1 MSSATHFRY
10 EVLRVLRNRVFY
22 AVTLVLPLVLFFG
35 VASGQRHATF
45 NGTSFPLYFMTAMAV
60 YGSMFA
66 AVGPG
71 ARIARDISGGWTRQL
86 RITPLRARTDLA
98 AKVASA
104 YLLALP
110 TLMLLYLAGAVLG
123 VRLAASQWVEMTGLI
138 LVGLV
143 PFVVIGFV
151 LGYLMPVDALTPAL
165 GGIVVLFSL
174 FGGVYGFEL
183 AKSGPLFDV
192 MKALPSY
199 WLVQAG
205 KSVAAGGGGLPGQA
219 WLVIAV
225 WTVVLVPVARLAY
238 RRDAARA

>member
-1 MSSATHFRY
+1 MSISTHFRY
-10 EVLRVLRNRVFY
+10 ELLRVLRNRVFY
-22 AVTLVLPLVLFFG
+22 AVTLALPLVLFFG

-60 YGSMFA
+60 YGAMFA

-71 ARIARDISGGWTRQL
+71 ARIARDMAGGWTRQL

-98 AKVASA
+98 AKVVSA
-104 YLLALP
+104 YLLVLP
-110 TLMLLYLAGAVLG
+110 TLLLLYLAGASLG
-123 VRLAASQWVEMTGLI
+123 VRLAASQWLEMTGLI

-143 PFVVIGFV
+143 PFVIIGFV

-165 GGIVVLFSL
+165 GGIVVLFAL

-183 AKSGPLFDV
+183 AKSGPMFDV

-205 KSVAAGGGGLPGQA
+205 KSVAVGGGGWPGQA

-225 WTVVLVPVARLAY
+225 WTVVLVPVAGLAY
-238 RRDAARA
+238 RRNAARA

>member
-10 EVLRVLRNRVFY
+10 EILRVLRNRAFY
-22 AVTLVLPLVLFFG
+22 AVTLALPLVLFFG

-66 AVGPG
+66 VVGPG
-71 ARIARDISGGWTRQL
+71 ARLARDIAGGWTRQL
-86 RITPLRARTDLA
+86 RITPLRARTDLI
-98 AKVASA
+98 AKVITG

-110 TLMLLYLAGAVLG
+110 TLVLLYLAGASLG
-123 VRLAASQWVEMTGLI
+123 VRLAASQWLTITGLI
-138 LVGLV
+138 LVGLA

-151 LGYLMPVDALTPAL
+151 LGCLMPVDALTPAL
-165 GGIVVLFSL
+165 GGIVILFSL

-183 AKSGPLFDV
+183 AKSGPMFDV

-205 KSVAAGGGGLPGQA
+205 KSVAAGDGGWPAEA

-225 WTVVLVPVARLAY
+225 WTVVLVPVAGFAY
-238 RRDAARA
+238 RRTAARA

>member
-1 MSSATHFRY
+1 MSGATHFRY

-22 AVTLVLPLVLFFG
+22 VVTLALPLVLFFG

-66 AVGPG
+66 VVGPG
-71 ARIARDISGGWTRQL
+71 ARIARDIAGGWTRQL
-86 RITPLRARTDLA
+86 RTTPLQARTDLI
-98 AKVASA
+98 AKVVTA

-110 TLMLLYLAGAVLG
+110 TLVLLYLAGASLG
-123 VRLAASQWVEMTGLI
+123 VRLAASQWLEMTGLI
-138 LVGLV
+138 LVGLA

-174 FGGVYGFEL
+174 FGGVYGFDL
-183 AKSGPLFDV
+183 AKSGPMFDV

-205 KSVAAGGGGLPGQA
+205 KSVAVSGGGWPAEA
-219 WLVIAV
+219 WLVIAA
-225 WTVVLVPVARLAY
+225 WTVVLVPIAGFAS
-238 RRDAARA
+238 RRPAARA

>member
-1 MSSATHFRY
+1 MSGSTHFRY
-10 EVLRVLRNRVFY
+10 EMLRVLRNRVFY
-22 AVTLVLPLVLFFG
+22 AVTLALPLVLFFG

-86 RITPLRARTDLA
+86 RITPLRAPTDLA

-104 YLLALP
+104 YLLVLP
-110 TLMLLYLAGAVLG
+110 TLVLLYLAGASLG
-123 VRLAASQWVEMTGLI
+123 VRLAAGQWLEMTGLI

-151 LGYLMPVDALTPAL
+151 IGYLMPIDALTPVL

-183 AKSGPLFDV
+183 AKSGPMLEV

-205 KSVAAGGGGLPGQA
+205 KSVAVGGGGWPGQA

-225 WTVVLVPVARLAY
+225 WTVVLVPIAGLAY
-238 RRDAARA
+238 RRNAARA

>member
-1 MSSATHFRY
+1 MSTATHFRY

-22 AVTLVLPLVLFFG
+22 GVTLALPLVLFFG

-71 ARIARDISGGWTRQL
+71 ARIARDIAGGWTRQL
-86 RITPLRARTDLA
+86 RITPLRTRTDLT
-98 AKVASA
+98 AKVVTA

-110 TLMLLYLAGAVLG
+110 TLVLLYLAGASLG
-123 VRLAASQWVEMTGLI
+123 VRLAASQWLELTGLI
-138 LVGLV
+138 LVGLA

-151 LGYLMPVDALTPAL
+151 LGYLMPVDALTQAL

-183 AKSGPLFDV
+183 AKSGPLFDF

-205 KSVAAGGGGLPGQA
+205 KSVVLGSGGWPAQA
-219 WLVIAV
+219 WLVIAA
-225 WTVVLVPVARLAY
+225 WTVVLVPIAGLAY
-238 RRDAARA
+238 RRTAARA